1 MRFSSLGLGISLF
14 LGAAVSVIPQLLPGE
29 QPAQAVQFVDGTTAF
44 EYPPRVIAA
53 SVTNFRSRQRDSI
66 YFFTIAHSEKAGE
79 PLQKLMIEPR
89 DGVRYQWPFRVEDS
103 LAFVG
108 TRFDRGDE
116 LAFSSVAQDV
126 DTQVVTLVLD
136 TPVPPGT
143 TFTIR
148 LRPQRTPRRGG
159 VYLYG
164 VTAFPAG
171 EQGRAQFAGFG
182 RLHFFDTDD
191 DFRIL
196 RANRHAK
203 YP

>member
-1 MRFSSLGLGISLF
+1 MRFSYLGLGISLF
-14 LGAAVSVIPQLLPGE
+14 LGAVVSVFPQLPPGRLV
-29 QPAQAVQFVDGTTAF
+29 AQAVQFADGTTAF

-53 SVTNFRSRQRDSI
+53 SVTNSNSRQRSSA
-66 YFFTIAHSEKAGE
+66 YYFTIAHSENAGE
-79 PLQKLMIEPR
+79 PLQKLVIEPR

-103 LAFVG
+103 RAFVG
-108 TRFDRGDE
+108 TRSNQGAE
-116 LAFSSVAQDV
+116 LAFSDVFQDEE
-126 DTQVVTLVLD
+126 TQIVTLVLD

-171 EQGRAQFAGFG
+171 EKSRPQYAGIG
-182 RLHFFDTDD
+182 RLNFFDTDN
-191 DFRIL
+191 DFRFFD
-196 RANRHAK
+196 
-203 YP
+203 